1 MINVIRGWINGIKK
15 DEDDDDDEEEK
26 NFSLYFDKFSLSPR
40 FLSSKV
46 WLLFLFSCL
55 VLEPREK

>member
-26 NFSLYFDKFSLSPR
+26 K
-40 FLSSKV
+40 
-46 WLLFLFSCL
+46 LFTLFW
-55 VLEPREK
+55 